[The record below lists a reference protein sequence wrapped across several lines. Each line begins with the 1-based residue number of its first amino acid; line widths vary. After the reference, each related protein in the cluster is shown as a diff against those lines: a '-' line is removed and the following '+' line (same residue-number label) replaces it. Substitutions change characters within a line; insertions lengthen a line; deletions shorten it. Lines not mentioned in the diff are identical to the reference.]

1 MPRTAA
7 STMKTVIY
15 LQLFGA
21 DATRGAS
28 RLAGTAIDA
37 LIRINLVDIALADR
51 LYWAL
56 VDT

>member
-7 STMKTVIY
+7 STMKTFFY
-15 LQLFGA
+15 LQLLGA

-28 RLAGTAIDA
+28 RLAGAAIDA
-37 LIRINLVDIALADR
+37 LVGIDLVDITLADC

-56 VDT
+56 TDT